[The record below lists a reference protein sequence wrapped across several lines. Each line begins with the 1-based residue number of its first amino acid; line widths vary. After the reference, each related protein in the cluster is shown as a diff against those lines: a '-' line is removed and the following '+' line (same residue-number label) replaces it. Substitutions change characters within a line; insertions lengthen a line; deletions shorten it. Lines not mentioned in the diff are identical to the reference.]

1 MTTVHKRSFFL
12 LSIAIIILMLGIGI
26 RLINVTNPPLDF
38 HGWRQLRSASIARSL
53 YYTYLPSVNPD
64 LRDKAQALGHFEAE
78 EPPIFEHIVAFSYL
92 LFGGEKLWIAR
103 VFSILFWSLGGVAVY
118 LLARD
123 MTSSV
128 GGFVSLAF
136 YLFLPYGVSASRSF
150 QPDPFMVMWILWG
163 IWALRKWRINQTWK
177 WAILAAIFSGIAV
190 LIKVFAVFPIAL
202 TAIITVLEMGRFTQ
216 VIKRPQVWVV
226 AAVMV
231 IIPATYYL
239 FTVGHLASGY
249 ISGWSLGFVR
259 LLFQPSFYI
268 RWITFLRG
276 IVDLTVIAIA
286 LCSIFLLKRDDRLM
300 MIGLFGGYLLIGLV
314 VPSLIITHDYYSL
327 YFIPVIAISLAPL
340 ADLLFSKVS
349 EYGKFWQGALIL
361 VVITSF
367 FYIGLIARNT
377 LVAKNYRPEILGW
390 IKMGQELPK
399 GASYIGITH
408 DYNTRLKYYG
418 WVNVAAWPLTLDQTQ
433 MHTMAGGNADMNSPE
448 WEKIFNDKTKGF
460 DYFIVTQFDE
470 LNTQPVLKRMLD
482 QYVSTEGEG
491 YTFYDLHQKK

>member
-1 MTTVHKRSFFL
+1 MKVVYKRSLFW
-12 LSIAIIILMLGIGI
+12 LSLAIIVLMLGVGI

-38 HGWRQLRSASIARSL
+38 HAWRQLRSASIARSL
-53 YYTYLPSVNPD
+53 YYTYLPSANPD
-64 LRDKAQALGHFEAE
+64 LRDKAQALGRFEAE

-92 LFGGEKLWIAR
+92 LFGEEKLWIAR
-103 VFSILFWSLGGVAVY
+103 VFSIIFWSLGGAAVY

-123 MTSSV
+123 MTSSA
-128 GGFVSLAF
+128 GGLLSLAF

-177 WAILAAIFSGIAV
+177 WAILAAVFSGIAV
-190 LIKVFAVFPIAL
+190 LVKVFAVFPIAL
-202 TAIITVLEMGRFTQ
+202 TAIITVLEMGRFNQ

-231 IIPATYYL
+231 IIPATYYI

-276 IVDLTVIAIA
+276 MVDLTVIAIA

-327 YFIPVIAISLAPL
+327 YLIPVIAISLAPL
-340 ADLLFSKVS
+340 ADLIFSKVS
-349 EYGKFWQGALIL
+349 EYGKFWQGAMVL
-361 VVITSF
+361 VVFASF
-367 FYIGLIARNT
+367 LYMGLIARNN
-377 LVAKNYRPEILGW
+377 LVSKNYRPEILGW
-390 IKMGQELPK
+390 IKIGQELPK
-399 GASYIGITH
+399 DASYIGITH

-433 MHTMAGGNADMNSPE
+433 MHALAGGNADMNSPE

-460 DYFIVTQFDE
+460 DYFIVTLFDE
-470 LNTQPVLKRMLD
+470 LNTQPMLKRMLD
-482 QYVSTEGEG
+482 QYASYEGEG
-491 YTFYDLHQKK
+491 YTIYNLHQKK

>member
-1 MTTVHKRSFFL
+1 VVQRRPFFFL
-12 LSIAIIILMLGIGI
+12 LIALIILMLGMGL
-26 RLINVTNPPLDF
+26 RFINVTNPPLDF
-38 HGWRQLRSASIARSL
+38 HAWRQLRSASIARSL
-53 YYTYLPSVNPD
+53 FYTYLPNADPTV
-64 LRDKAQALGHFEAE
+64 RDKAQALGKFEAE
-78 EPPIFEHIVAFSYL
+78 EPPIFENLVAFSYL
-92 LFGGEKLWIAR
+92 LFGEEKLWIAR

-128 GGFVSLAF
+128 GGLFSLAF

-163 IWALRKWRINQTWK
+163 IWALRNWRINQTWK
-177 WAILAAIFSGIAV
+177 WAILAAVFSGIAV
-190 LIKVFAVFPIAL
+190 LVKIFAVFPIAL
-202 TAIITVLEMGRFTQ
+202 TAIIVVLEMGRFTQ

-226 AAVMV
+226 AAVMI
-231 IIPATYYL
+231 IIPAAYYI

-249 ISGWSLGFVR
+249 ISAWTLGFVR

-276 IVDLTVIAIA
+276 LVDLTVIAIA
-286 LCSIFLLKRDDRLM
+286 LCSILLLRRDDRLM

-327 YFIPVIAISLAPL
+327 YLIPVIAIALAPL

-349 EYGKFWQGALIL
+349 EYGRFWQGALIL
-361 VVITSF
+361 VALASF
-367 FYIGLIARNT
+367 FYMGLIDRNN

-390 IKMGQELPK
+390 IKMGKELPK
-399 GASYIGITH
+399 GASYIGLTH

-418 WVNVAAWPLTLDQTQ
+418 WVDVAAWPLTLDQTQ
-433 MHTMAGGNADMNSPE
+433 MHTMAGGNADMNSPA
-448 WEKIFNDKTKGF
+448 WENIFNDKTKGF

-491 YTFYDLHQKK
+491 YTIYNLHQKK